1 MEISEEEYEKLCSD
15 QISMTAYIQE
25 DIRRSVLRAMLKN
38 IPLEIIAITIV
49 NALNN
54 PVDAEILA
62 ELIDKNKKE
71 VWN

>member
-1 MEISEEEYEKLCSD
+1 MEISEEEYEKLCLD
-15 QISMTAYIQE
+15 QISMIVYIQE